1 MADKTYE
8 EGTNIFKAE
17 QYVQLLTADNHGLVN
32 KIYLR
37 ERVNVIQKTR

>member
-17 QYVQLLTADNHGLVN
+17 QYVQLLTADNHGWLG
-32 KIYLR
+32 KQYLPA
-37 ERVNVIQKTR
+37 